1 MTEPATVFVVDD
13 DEAMR
18 ESLLWLLK
26 SVGLPAVGHPSA
38 EAFLAALDP
47 DRPGCLVLDVR
58 MPGMSGLELQERLV
72 AMGAALPVI
81 IITGHGDIPMAVRAM
96 KAGAV
101 DFLEK
106 PFNNQQLLERIT
118 AALRS
123 GDAAHA
129 ERRRRDALRE
139 RLASLSPRERAVAL
153 LVAAGK
159 QNKVIAFD
167 LGISQKTVEIHRHN
181 AMEKMRAAG
190 AAELGRMLE
199 KIGEV

>member
-1 MTEPATVFVVDD
+1 MSVPTVFVVDD

-18 ESLLWLLK
+18 ESLLWLLT
-26 SVGLPAVGHPSA
+26 SVGLPTTGYSSA
-38 EAFLAALDP
+38 EAFLAADHP
-47 DRPGCLVLDVR
+47 ERCGCLVLDVR
-58 MPGMSGLELQERLV
+58 MPGMSGLELQERL
-72 AMGAALPVI
+72 AAQGTPLPI
-81 IITGHGDIPMAVRAM
+81 IIVTGHGDIPMAVRAM

-123 GDAAHA
+123 DAAAQA
-129 ERRRRDALRE
+129 ERRQRKDLRE
-139 RLASLSPRERAVAL
+139 RLASLSPREREVAQ

-167 LGISQKTVEIHRHN
+167 LGISQKTVEVHRHHV
-181 AMEKMRAAG
+181 MEKMKAQT

-199 KIGEV
+199 KIGED